1 MIKAII
7 FDFDGVIVESVQVK
21 TDAFAE
27 IYNPFGKEIVQ
38 KVVKHHKAN
47 GGISRFEKFELYH
60 KEFLGIGLTVQEIN
74 QMSKIF
80 SSIVL
85 ENVISAPYVKG
96 AYEFI
101 SKHNRDYDYFISS
114 ATPEDEILEIVKARE
129 ILKFFN
135 GVYGSPEQKDQHIKK
150 IIKENKY
157 NNSEIVFI
165 GDAVSDRNAAKNNN
179 IRFIA
184 RIISYESC
192 LLNEKHTMLDLYNLK
207 NIINEL

>member
-1 MIKAII
+1 
-7 FDFDGVIVESVQVK
+7 
-21 TDAFAE
+21 
-27 IYNPFGKEIVQ
+27 
-38 KVVKHHKAN
+38 
-47 GGISRFEKFELYH
+47 
-60 KEFLGIGLTVQEIN
+60 
-74 QMSKIF
+74 MSKIF

-101 SKHNRDYDYFISS
+101 SKYNRDYDYFISS

-129 ILKFFN
+129 ILEFFS
-135 GVYGSPEQKDQHIKK
+135 GVYGSPGQKDQHIKN

-157 NNSEIVFI
+157 NNSEVVFI

-184 RIISYESC
+184 RIISNESF
-192 LLNEKHTMLDLYNLK
+192 LLKEKHKMLDLYNLK